1 MNIDFYA
8 NWNGPQVAALLKA
21 VVGMTESSGYTVF
34 LLAMTT
40 LGLLAVT
47 IAAVL
52 RYKPFEILSWFMSVV
67 LFYSIAFV
75 PKVTVTVEDSRA
87 MTAEVVAGVPMG
99 LGLTAALSS
108 QIGHFAANLFETALA
123 DVDAAKFTKF
133 GAVFP
138 ERAAAAIAK
147 AGPVTAETRAVLDPF
162 MDRCVMPEIL
172 ESPAKLAELMTSA
185 NLAAVVTG
193 KGWTNP
199 ARVLMI
205 EGSALYCDEAAEKLL
220 TQLKTHEVPAQ
231 EKLLMTKLSGSD
243 NGSAVLET
251 ALKKAIPEAE
261 AKMLGLTRTLSESL
275 THAVLLT
282 ELPAAVERSAGGL
295 GMPLAGAVALAKA
308 QGSLASEI
316 SFRTMG
322 ELAAQ
327 FLPKLRNLLEFILIA
342 AFPIVLGMLVAFGAE
357 GTRVARMYLTLFLW
371 LALWAP
377 IASVINYLLIHLD
390 ANPMNRIAEIYGG
403 LTLEAADFIRD
414 QGATSQAMAGYMML
428 LVPLISYLL
437 ARASD
442 MGAAS
447 LASSMMQPAAG
458 AAQSQSAQLSAGNV
472 SSGNASIGNA
482 SLNNASANKS
492 DASTEFVA
500 GSVTRTSSPR
510 GTVMRDADSGQAT
523 AMTAASSDL
532 GVSAASTLTE
542 GRSTQT
548 SAAQAG
554 SVAATRT
561 SAYSEGVR
569 TESASSAGW
578 TLRTGRDA
586 ARTTASSESRTLSQ
600 GETSTRSMGE
610 RSSEAFSSTSGMSE
624 SVGLATRSGVKM
636 GANAQESAD
645 FERGANG
652 DAILARGTPGA
663 PAAAIPASGAGG
675 AAPGLAGFSGAP
687 GMSRAEDAKART
699 TGLSARAA
707 VLGNVS
713 LGGDLNTRTG
723 AANDD
728 QTQSARTVEAG
739 AGWRAD
745 ASESRS
751 SALSTESRT
760 SATRSGTLS
769 EGSSAARGESRSH
782 TASDAAETREG
793 RSWTKSFGETSAST
807 LGTGARLDSYLMRRA
822 IAEYGSPEAA
832 LEALSDPGERA
843 AFARGALDSAES
855 ESFRPLSGE
864 DASRAKTDLAA
875 SGAHARLEPL
885 KRKVGESF
893 DAKARGILHAGEAR
907 TAAIEERPE
916 RTESAFASETTAS
929 AREALLLSRGA
940 AESAQTLWKSEHHGL
955 ASALGLLLPGGR
967 GYSSPEA
974 LYQGLLEA
982 AQTNPELR
990 AELIRSGEAKVL
1002 PAPPAR

>member
-52 RYKPFEILSWFMSVV
+52 RYKPFEMLSWFMSVV

-75 PKVTVTVEDSRA
+75 PKVTVTVEDPRA
-87 MTAEVVAGVPMG
+87 MSAEVVAGVPMG

-199 ARVLMI
+199 ARVLMVD
-205 EGSALYCDEAAEKLL
+205 GSALYCDEAAEKLM

-243 NGSAVLET
+243 NGSAVLEA

-261 AKMLGLTRTLSESL
+261 AKMLGLARTLSESL

-492 DASTEFVA
+492 DASTGFVA
-500 GSVTRTSSPR
+500 GSVTRTASAR
-510 GTVMRDADSGQAT
+510 GTVMRDSDSGQAT

-586 ARTTASSESRTLSQ
+586 ARTTASSESKTLSE

-624 SVGLATRSGVKM
+624 SVGFTTRSGVKM

-652 DAILARGTPGA
+652 DAILARGTAGA
-663 PAAAIPASGAGG
+663 PAIPAPGAGS
-675 AAPGLAGFSGAP
+675 AAPGVAGFSAAP
-687 GMSRAEDAKART
+687 DANART
-699 TGLSARAA
+699 NGLSARAA

-713 LGGDLNTRTG
+713 LGGDLSTRTG

-745 ASESRS
+745 ASETRS
-751 SALSTESRT
+751 SALSTESRA
-760 SATRSGTLS
+760 SASRSATLS
-769 EGSSAARGESRSH
+769 EGSAAARGESRSH
-782 TASDAAETREG
+782 TSSDTAETREG

-807 LGTGARLDSYLMRRA
+807 LGTGARLDSYLMHRA

-855 ESFRPLSGE
+855 GTFRPLSGE

-885 KRKVGESF
+885 KGKVGESF

-916 RTESAFASETTAS
+916 RTEQTERAFASETTAS

-940 AESAQTLWKSEHHGL
+940 AERAQTLWESEHHGL
-955 ASALGLLLPGGR
+955 TSALGLLLPGGR

-982 AQTNPELR
+982 AERNPDLR
-990 AELIRSGEAKVL
+990 AELIRSGEARVL